1 MKYTLAIAALLASTS
16 AVKITEL
23 NKHACDFIEDNGE
36 ETSTSLMP
44 EYVQVDSEV
53 TVLYHLSPNNG
64 QVDATMEIAL
74 DEAPPIAKRD
84 TNTSI
89 VPGWTD
95 MDTQA
100 GHQFDLALN
109 PPAAAVQVSD
119 EVEDKEAKA
128 AQAKASEV
136 DTAELAKKE
145 EIFSYKKHMK
155 DVWNKS
161 LEGQAEAF

>member
-95 MDTQA
+95 MDT
-100 GHQFDLALN
+100 
-109 PPAAAVQVSD
+109 
-119 EVEDKEAKA
+119 
-128 AQAKASEV
+128 
-136 DTAELAKKE
+136 
-145 EIFSYKKHMK
+145 
-155 DVWNKS
+155 
-161 LEGQAEAF
+161 